1 MEVSMKIAK
10 YLLVVVDSIVDYIE
24 TYALYDLSE
33 LDQFDL
39 SQRERDRLL
48 LTSQTSSK
56 GRLFKIIIVDIN
68 IGRKGDEKA

>member
-1 MEVSMKIAK
+1 MKIAK

-24 TYALYDLSE
+24 TYALYELSE

-68 IGRKGDEKA
+68 VSEKGDEQTT

>member
-1 MEVSMKIAK
+1 MNIAK

-33 LDQFDL
+33 LDLFDL

-68 IGRKGDEKA
+68 VGKKREEV

>member
-1 MEVSMKIAK
+1 MRVAK

-39 SQRERDRLL
+39 SQRERDQLL
-48 LTSQTSSK
+48 ITSQTSSK

-68 IGRKGDEKA
+68 VSEKGDEQTT

>member
-1 MEVSMKIAK
+1 MNIAK

-68 IGRKGDEKA
+68 IGKKRGEL

>member
-1 MEVSMKIAK
+1 MKIAK
-10 YLLVVVDSIVDYIE
+10 YILVVVDSIVDYIE

-48 LTSQTSSK
+48 LTSQTGSK
-56 GRLFKIIIVDIN
+56 GRLFKIIIVDIDVG
-68 IGRKGDEKA
+68 GRGDAEN

>member
-1 MEVSMKIAK
+1 MNIAK
-10 YLLVVVDSIVDYIE
+10 YLLIVVDTTVDYIE

-68 IGRKGDEKA
+68 ISKKREEV

>member
-1 MEVSMKIAK
+1 MKIAK
-10 YLLVVVDSIVDYIE
+10 YLLVVVDTKVDYIE

-56 GRLFKIIIVDIN
+56 GRLIKIIIVDIN
-68 IGRKGDEKA
+68 VSKKREEV

>member
-1 MEVSMKIAK
+1 MNIAK

-56 GRLFKIIIVDIN
+56 DRLFKIIIVDIDIN
-68 IGRKGDEKA
+68 DKREEV

>member
-1 MEVSMKIAK
+1 MKIAK
-10 YLLVVVDSIVDYIE
+10 YLLVVVDSIIDYIE

-68 IGRKGDEKA
+68 IGGKGDAKA

>member
-1 MEVSMKIAK
+1 MKIAK

-68 IGRKGDEKA
+68 IGGKGDEQTT

>member
-1 MEVSMKIAK
+1 MNIAK
-10 YLLVVVDSIVDYIE
+10 YLLVVVDSVVDYIE
-24 TYALYDLSE
+24 TYALYDLYE

-68 IGRKGDEKA
+68 VSGRGDAEN

>member
-1 MEVSMKIAK
+1 MNIAK
-10 YLLVVVDSIVDYIE
+10 YLLVVVDSVVDYIE
-24 TYALYDLSE
+24 TYALYDLYE

-68 IGRKGDEKA
+68 VSEKREEL

>member
-1 MEVSMKIAK
+1 MKIAK
-10 YLLVVVDSIVDYIE
+10 YILVVVDSIVDYIE

-68 IGRKGDEKA
+68 VSEKREEL

>member
-1 MEVSMKIAK
+1 MNIAK

-68 IGRKGDEKA
+68 VGEKREEL

>member
-1 MEVSMKIAK
+1 MKIAK
-10 YLLVVVDSIVDYIE
+10 YLLVLVDTTIDYIE

-33 LDQFDL
+33 LDNFNL

-68 IGRKGDEKA
+68 VSEKG

>member
-1 MEVSMKIAK
+1 MKIAK

-33 LDQFDL
+33 LDQFVL

-68 IGRKGDEKA
+68 IGESNKEQHDY

>member
-1 MEVSMKIAK
+1 MKIAK
-10 YLLVVVDSIVDYIE
+10 YLLVVVDSVVDYIE
-24 TYALYDLSE
+24 TYALYDLYE
-33 LDQFDL
+33 LDRFDL

-68 IGRKGDEKA
+68 VSEKREEL

>member
-1 MEVSMKIAK
+1 MKIAK

>member
-1 MEVSMKIAK
+1 MKIAK
-10 YLLVVVDSIVDYIE
+10 YILVVVDSIVDYIE

-68 IGRKGDEKA
+68 VSEKREEV

>member
-1 MEVSMKIAK
+1 MKIAK
-10 YLLVVVDSIVDYIE
+10 YLLIVVDSIVDYIE
-24 TYALYDLSE
+24 MYALYDLSE

-68 IGRKGDEKA
+68 VGRKGDD

>member
-1 MEVSMKIAK
+1 MKTAK
-10 YLLVVVDSIVDYIE
+10 YILVVVDSIVDYIE
-24 TYALYDLSE
+24 AYTLYDLSE

-56 GRLFKIIIVDIN
+56 DRLFKIIIVDIDIN
-68 IGRKGDEKA
+68 DKREEV

>member
-1 MEVSMKIAK
+1 MKIAK
-10 YLLVVVDSIVDYIE
+10 YILVVVDSIVDYIE

-68 IGRKGDEKA
+68 VGEKREEL

>member
-1 MEVSMKIAK
+1 MNIAK
-10 YLLVVVDSIVDYIE
+10 YLLVVVDSVVDYIE

-68 IGRKGDEKA
+68 VSEKREEL

>member
-1 MEVSMKIAK
+1 MKVAK
-10 YLLVVVDSIVDYIE
+10 YILVVVDSIVDYIE

-56 GRLFKIIIVDIN
+56 GRLFKIIIVDID
-68 IGRKGDEKA
+68 IGRKGDE